1 MDKQQA
7 KQRIEKLKEVIFY
20 HRHLYHVLD
29 RQEIP
34 DAALDSLKKELF
46 DLEQEFPE
54 FITSDSPSQRIGG
67 KALEKFEKI
76 KHLEPMLSF
85 NDAFSRQDI
94 DDWLKRISR
103 LLTKEETSDIDF
115 YCELK
120 IDGLAI
126 ELFYVEENSVSKN
139 KQVRK
144 ILKSGSTRGDGKIG
158 ENVTQN
164 LKTIDSIPLKIENK
178 EKVIENIKKYGLV
191 KKHKLSQS
199 LIKAIKDYNPK
210 KPIIVRGE
218 VFISKKEFNKINQ
231 EREKAG
237 LSLYSNPRNLAAGSI
252 RQLDS
257 KVASM
262 RNLDFFAYDLI
273 TDFKEKTHREK
284 HQILKEFGFHISK
297 HSKYCANV
305 EKVFEFY
312 EECQKLRKKLPYE
325 IDGIVLIV
333 NSNKIFKKLGT
344 VGKTPRGA
352 IALKFPLEKAT
363 TIVEDIRI
371 QVGRTGVL
379 TPVAFLKPIYVGGVV
394 ISRATLHNQDEI
406 KRLGIK
412 IGDTVIVGRAGD
424 VIPDILKVLKNLRTG
439 QEKEF
444 KMPLKCPICG
454 SNIVKVKG
462 EVMFRCPNSKCLAR
476 QKKYFSYFVSK
487 KAFNIDGLGPKI
499 IEQLVE
505 NNLIADPSDL
515 FELKEGDLSILKG
528 FAEKSAQKLVKE
540 IQANKKITFPKFI
553 YALGIRTIGEETAQ
567 NLADYFK
574 DIEGIKNASIEDL
587 EEIKDIGSVSAKLI
601 YKWFRV
607 EMNLKFLEKLIKLG
621 IQIENQKKKIKNQKL
636 NELSFVLTGALDTTT
651 REEAKEKI
659 KELGGRVSESVSRKT
674 NFLIIGKDPGTKY
687 EKAKKLGVKIVEEKD
702 FLKMLNDK

>member
-7 KQRIEKLKEVIFY
+7 QQRIEKLKETISY
-20 HRHLYHVLD
+20 HRRLYHILD
-29 RQEIP
+29 QEEIS

-54 FITSDSPSQRIGG
+54 FITPDSPSQRVGG
-67 KALEKFEKI
+67 KALDKFEKI
-76 KHLEPMLSF
+76 KHLKPMLSF

-94 DDWLKRISR
+94 DAWLIRISK
-103 LLTKEETSDIDF
+103 LLTKAEIANIDF

-126 ELFYVEENSVSKN
+126 ELFYAEQNPISQG
-139 KQVRK
+139 KQARK

-191 KKHKLSQS
+191 KTHKLSQS

-218 VFISKKEFNKINQ
+218 VFISKKEFNRINQ
-231 EREKAG
+231 ERKKAG

-297 HSKYCANV
+297 YSKYCANV

-312 EECQKLRKKLPYE
+312 KECQKLRKKLPYE

-333 NSNKIFKKLGT
+333 NSNKIFEKLGT

-352 IALKFPLEKAT
+352 IALKFPLEKVT
-363 TIVEDIRI
+363 TIVEDIRV

-379 TPVAFLKPIYVGGVV
+379 TPVAFLRPVQVGGVV

-406 KRLGIK
+406 KRLEIK

-424 VIPDILKVLKNLRTG
+424 VIPDILKVLKDLRTG

-444 KMPLKCPICG
+444 KMPLKCPICS

-462 EVMFRCPNSKCLAR
+462 EVMFRCPNPKCLAR

-487 KAFNIDGLGPKI
+487 KAFDIDGLGPKI

-505 NNLIADPSDL
+505 NNLIVDPSDL
-515 FELKEGDLSILKG
+515 FGLKEGDLLCLKG

-567 NLADYFK
+567 NLANHFK
-574 DIEGIKNASIEDL
+574 DIEGIKNASEEEL
-587 EEIKDIGSVSAKLI
+587 ERIKDIGPVSANLI
-601 YKWFRV
+601 YQWFRK
-607 EMNLKFLEKLIKLG
+607 EMNLRFLERLVKLE
-621 IQIENQKKKIKNQKL
+621 IQIENQKPKTKNQKL
-636 NELSFVLTGALDTTT
+636 NGLSFVLTGALDMMT
-651 REEAKEKI
+651 RGEAKKKI

-687 EKAKKLGVKIVEEKD
+687 EKARKLGVKIIKEKD
-702 FLKMLNDK
+702 FLKILNDK

>member
-1 MDKQQA
+1 MDKKQA

-54 FITSDSPSQRIGG
+54 FITLDSPSQRIGG
-67 KALEKFEKI
+67 KALDKFEKI

-94 DDWLKRISR
+94 DDWIERISR
-103 LLTKEETSDIDF
+103 LLTKEEVANIDF

-126 ELFYVEENSVSKN
+126 ELFYSEQDVAFKD
-139 KQVRK
+139 KLGRR
-144 ILKSGSTRGDGKIG
+144 ILKNGSTRGDGKIG
-158 ENVTQN
+158 EDVTQN
-164 LKTIDSIPLKIENK
+164 LKTINSIPLKIEGK
-178 EKVIENIKKYGLV
+178 EKVIENIKRYGLI

-199 LIKAIKDYNPK
+199 LVKAIQDYNPK
-210 KPIIVRGE
+210 EPIIVRGE
-218 VFISKKEFNKINQ
+218 VFIAKKEFDKINQ
-231 EREKAG
+231 EREKTG
-237 LSLYSNPRNLAAGSI
+237 LPLYSNPRNLAAGSI

-257 KVASM
+257 KIASA

-273 TDFKEKTHREK
+273 SNFKEETHEEK
-284 HQILKEFGFHISK
+284 HQILKEFGFYINPYN
-297 HSKYCANV
+297 KYCANI

-312 EECQKLRKKLPYE
+312 EDCQKLREKLPYE

-352 IALKFPLEKAT
+352 IALKFPLEKVT
-363 TIVEDIRI
+363 TIVRDIRV

-379 TPVAFLKPIYVGGVV
+379 TPVAFLKPVQVGGVI

-424 VIPDILKVLKNLRTG
+424 VIPDILKVLKDLRTG
-439 QEKEF
+439 KEKEF

-454 SNIVKVKG
+454 SNIVKIKG
-462 EVMFRCPNSKCLAR
+462 EVMSRCVNPKCLAR
-476 QKKYFSYFVSK
+476 QKKYFFYFVSK
-487 KAFNIDGLGPKI
+487 KAFDIDGLGPKI

-505 NNLIADPSDL
+505 SNLIADPSDL
-515 FELKEGDLSILKG
+515 FELKQGDLLFLKG
-528 FAEKSAQKLVKE
+528 FAEKSAEKLVKE
-540 IQANKKITFPKFI
+540 IQQSKEITFPKFI
-553 YALGIRTIGEETAQ
+553 YALGIKTIGEETAQ
-567 NLADYFK
+567 NLADHFK
-574 DIEGIKNASIEDL
+574 DIKGIKNALIEDL
-587 EEIKDIGSVSAKLI
+587 ERIKDIGPVSAKLI
-601 YKWFRV
+601 YQWFKE
-607 EMNLKFLEKLIKLG
+607 EMNLKFLEKLMKLG
-621 IQIENQKKKIKNQKL
+621 IQVKTQNSNVKTHKL
-636 NELSFVLTGALDTTT
+636 EGLGFVLTGALDSIT
-651 REEAKEKI
+651 REEAKKKI
-659 KELGGRVSESVSRKT
+659 KELGGRVSESVSKKT
-674 NFLIIGKDPGTKY
+674 NFLVIGKDPGSKY
-687 EKAKKLGVKIVEEKD
+687 EKAKTLGVKIVKEKH
-702 FLKMLNDK
+702 FLEMLNN